1 MININIQNEEED
13 REEIEK
19 REEDVSKSQN
29 LPIYR
34 FKFTKDFMEELYTFS
49 KIHQYDERNDFKEAW
64 KTWTEDNEEIIN
76 NEIKYLNNLKYDG
89 DVMDKMF
96 KSARYYFRKKS
107 TEKKDPKQRRQYISV
122 ARELLDAMDDH
133 IEENIHNENY
143 QPKTG
148 YILFCKENEILLKET
163 LTKILEQGIQDIE
176 LIQNKI
182 KKTYKNR
189 YFKQTKQNNV

>member
-19 REEDVSKSQN
+19 REENVSKSQN